1 MEEKFV
7 RALLN
12 ECDNEEEID
21 QVFELIKENDIQKRC
36 DFLIEKDCQYFD
48 LPKEPD
54 GLYQILKI
62 MYVHPNAKFG
72 RKRRALKE
80 VLKIIL

>member
-1 MEEKFV
+1 MKEKFV

-54 GLYQILKI
+54 GARWL
-62 MYVHPNAKFG
+62 VSNF
-72 RKRRALKE
+72 E
-80 VLKIIL
+80 NNVCSS

>member
-21 QVFELIKENDIQKRC
+21 QVFELIKENDI
-36 DFLIEKDCQYFD
+36 
-48 LPKEPD
+48 
-54 GLYQILKI
+54 
-62 MYVHPNAKFG
+62 
-72 RKRRALKE
+72 
-80 VLKIIL
+80 

>member
-36 DFLIEKDCQYFD
+36 DFLIEKDCKYFD

-54 GLYQILKI
+54 DLYQILKI

-72 RKRRALKE
+72 RKRRVLKE
-80 VLKIIL
+80 VLNIIL